1 MRPLGPSETAKCFVT
16 MGADDLATLTVDQKE
31 IMNLG
36 PRGPEGGGTYD
47 PKETSFD
54 IEGGKHEAHLE
65 YQNITLKDHKKNVA
79 KLTFDMNVV
88 VTDHQTGSS
97 SSYVPPDT
105 QTEPVDNDDEGEDD
119 PCGSSSGGSS
129 SSPNSS
135 SSNPCPDGNNGGDED
150 GDEPVGNPSSSDGC
164 MDNTGGAEP
173 PPTARNRFSSAS
185 LYGSISSAGKRVTT
199 QTRKTSMVWRTN
211 FGAFR
216 GWKECLMACWKL

>member
-1 MRPLGPSETAKCFVT
+1 

-97 SSYVPPDT
+97 SS
-105 QTEPVDNDDEGEDD
+105 
-119 PCGSSSGGSS
+119 
-129 SSPNSS
+129 
-135 SSNPCPDGNNGGDED
+135 
-150 GDEPVGNPSSSDGC
+150 
-164 MDNTGGAEP
+164 
-173 PPTARNRFSSAS
+173 
-185 LYGSISSAGKRVTT
+185 
-199 QTRKTSMVWRTN
+199 
-211 FGAFR
+211 
-216 GWKECLMACWKL
+216 